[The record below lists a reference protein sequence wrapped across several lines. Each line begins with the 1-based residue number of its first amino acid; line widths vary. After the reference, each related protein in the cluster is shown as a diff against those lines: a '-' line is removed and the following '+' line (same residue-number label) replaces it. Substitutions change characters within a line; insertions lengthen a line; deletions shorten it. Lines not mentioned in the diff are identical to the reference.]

1 VRKSFEGLLVTYLVA
16 LPSSLLAAA
25 CGGKE
30 RGYDV
35 QTAAAVAPDT
45 SLGPGDTFEVNV
57 YEEKELSG
65 KYQVADDGM
74 INFPLVG
81 AIKVAGKTPN
91 AIAREL
97 QDALRDKQILR
108 NPSVSLFVLQYASKR
123 VSIVGAVQRP
133 GNIEWMAG
141 MSIVQAI
148 SIAGGLTPLAD
159 ANDTI
164 VTRQEGTNPKRYKV
178 PVRRIA
184 EGRER
189 DFLLTTGDI
198 VFVPERIF

>member
-1 VRKSFEGLLVTYLVA
+1 MRKFEGLLVTYLVA
-16 LPSSLLAAA
+16 SLSSLLGAA
-25 CGGKE
+25 CGSKE
-30 RGYDV
+30 RPYDV
-35 QTAAAVAPDT
+35 QTAAAAAPDT

-57 YEEKELSG
+57 YEEKELSSRY
-65 KYQVADDGM
+65 KVADDGM

-81 AIKVAGKTPN
+81 AVKVAGKTPN
-91 AIAREL
+91 ALAREL
-97 QDALRDKQILR
+97 QDALRDKKLLR
-108 NPSVSLFVLQYASKR
+108 DPSVSIFVLEYASKR
-123 VSIVGAVQRP
+123 VSIVGAVQKP
-133 GNIEWMAG
+133 GNIEWLAG

-148 SIAGGLTPLAD
+148 SIAGGLTPLAA

-164 VTRQEGTNPKRYKV
+164 VTRQEGVNPKRYKV
-178 PVRRIA
+178 PVGRIA